1 MTPLGQ
7 CFMLDKSLRLTFQS
21 MLAIYK
27 SGFTRVPV
35 YEEDRQVRCVCMSHS
50 RLTKPL
56 IRFSTQMHG
65 LLNLFRTC

>member
-27 SGFTRVPV
+27 SGFTRVPIF
-35 YEEDRQVRCVCMSHS
+35 EEDRQVRCS
-50 RLTKPL
+50 RILPCL
-56 IRFSTQMHG
+56 QVRLHHG
-65 LLNLFRTC
+65 AYL